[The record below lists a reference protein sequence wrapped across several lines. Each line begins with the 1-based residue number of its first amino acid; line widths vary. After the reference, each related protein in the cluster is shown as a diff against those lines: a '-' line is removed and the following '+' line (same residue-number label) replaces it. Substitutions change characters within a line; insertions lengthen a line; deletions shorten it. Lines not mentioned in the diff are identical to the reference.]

1 MKDTLT
7 NDFPESERIE
17 LVPGPRIMIVE
28 DEVILA
34 EMTRRILSRWGY
46 EIVGV
51 LTSGEEAVRQAKALK
66 PDLILMDIR
75 LAGAM
80 DGLEA
85 ARQIVACRPTPVLYT
100 TGYSYE
106 IAENAGTVL
115 GARSLALS
123 KPVPPSQL
131 KTAIESLLS

>member
-1 MKDTLT
+1 MGDPLSKDVPV
-7 NDFPESERIE
+7 DVQVESARA
-17 LVPGPRIMIVE
+17 PRIMIVE

-46 EIVGV
+46 RIVGV
-51 LTSGEEAVRQAKALK
+51 LSSGEEAVVQAKDLC

-85 ARQIVACRPTPVLYT
+85 AQQIAACRPTPVLFT
-100 TGYSYE
+100 TGYSHE
-106 IAENAGTVL
+106 VAEGVIARL

-123 KPVPPSQL
+123 KPVSPPHL
-131 KTAIESLLS
+131 KIAIESLLG